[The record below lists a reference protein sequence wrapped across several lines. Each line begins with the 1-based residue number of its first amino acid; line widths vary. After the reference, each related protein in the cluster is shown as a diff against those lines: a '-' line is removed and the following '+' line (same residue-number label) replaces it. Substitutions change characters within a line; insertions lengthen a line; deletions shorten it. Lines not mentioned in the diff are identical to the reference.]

1 MGLRLGPRLR
11 AVVDTARGRYYD
23 GVVLQI
29 RRATMAIARRPWF
42 LGFALVL
49 LLTLALAACGDDDG
63 GGDGLDTDYPSA
75 GEDRFENTKATVEIE
90 VTLPGVAALPFVGR
104 QTETVELE
112 GPTLVLR
119 GDPQDADNDGLVDIE
134 TEIVELTLTGTSS
147 FGPIEVRQ
155 SPERRSMGMVE
166 QQEPGQDTPA
176 DSFFDIFLE
185 VEVMDIGL
193 VGFHEEAIRMEA
205 ELIEFP
211 PGFLD
216 QYEGALA
223 LPTPLL
229 SVDSKEEFALILDAL
244 HVPNPPPED
253 GETPEATPTPTP
265 TPEATPTPTP
275 TPTPAEEQPEPAIS
289 IGCDHRIPN
298 QESDVIVKITNLQP
312 GQIVTG
318 TVTGPSVIG
327 DGLFSASAGDDG
339 TAEARV
345 PISQFGIYN
354 VNVDGVDGLSG
365 SIDVGD
371 VCTAP

>member
-1 MGLRLGPRLR
+1 M
-11 AVVDTARGRYYD
+11 T
-23 GVVLQI
+23 
-29 RRATMAIARRPWF
+29 IARRPWF

-49 LLTLALAACGDDDG
+49 LLALALAACGDDDG
-63 GGDGLDTDYPSA
+63 GGLDTDYPSA
-75 GEDRFENTKATVEIE
+75 GEDRFENTRATVEIE
-90 VTLPGVAALPFVGR
+90 VTLPGVAALPFVK

-112 GPTLVLR
+112 GPMVVLR
-119 GDPQDADNDGLVDIE
+119 SDPQDADDDGLVDIE
-134 TEIVELTLTGTSS
+134 TEIVEMTLTGTSS
-147 FGPIEVRQ
+147 FGPIEVRLNPDQ
-155 SPERRSMGMVE
+155 RSMGLVE

-176 DSFFDIFLE
+176 DSFFDIFLH
-185 VEVMDIGL
+185 VEILDVGL

-205 ELIEFP
+205 VLVEFP

-244 HVPNPPPED
+244 HVPNPPPEN
-253 GETPEATPTPTP
+253 GETPTPTATPTP
-265 TPEATPTPTP
+265 TPEATPTP

-298 QESDVIVKITNLQP
+298 VESDVIVKITNLQP
-312 GQIVTG
+312 GQLVTG
-318 TVTGPSVIG
+318 TVTGPGVIG

-345 PISQFGIYN
+345 PISQFGTYN
-354 VNVDGVDGLSG
+354 VNVDAMDGLSG

>member
-1 MGLRLGPRLR
+1 
-11 AVVDTARGRYYD
+11 
-23 GVVLQI
+23 
-29 RRATMAIARRPWF
+29 MAIARRPSF

-63 GGDGLDTDYPSA
+63 GGGGLDLDTDYPPA
-75 GEDRFENTKATVEIE
+75 GEDRFENTRATVEIE
-90 VTLPGVAALPFVGR
+90 VTLPGVAALPFVK

-112 GPTLVLR
+112 GPMLVLR
-119 GDPQDADNDGLVDIE
+119 SDPQDADGDGLVDIE

-155 SPERRSMGMVE
+155 SPDRRSMGLVE

-185 VEVMDIGL
+185 VEILDIGL

-205 ELIEFP
+205 VLVEFP

-253 GETPEATPTPTP
+253 GEPPTPTPTP
-265 TPEATPTPTP
+265 TPEATPTP

-289 IGCDHRIPN
+289 IGCDHRIPG

-312 GQIVTG
+312 GQLVTG
-318 TVTGPSVIG
+318 TVTGPKVVG

-345 PISQFGIYN
+345 PISQLGTYN
-354 VNVDGVDGLSG
+354 VNVDGMDGLSG

-371 VCTAP
+371 VCAAP

>member
-1 MGLRLGPRLR
+1 MTI
-11 AVVDTARGRYYD
+11 V
-23 GVVLQI
+23 
-29 RRATMAIARRPWF
+29 RRPWF

-49 LLTLALAACGDDDG
+49 LLALALAACGDGNDG
-63 GGDGLDTDYPSA
+63 GNGDGADGLVTDYPPA

-90 VTLPGVAALPFVGR
+90 VTLPGVGALPFVG

-112 GPTLVLR
+112 GPMLVLR
-119 GDPQDADNDGLVDIE
+119 GDPQDADGDGLVDIE

-155 SPERRSMGMVE
+155 SPERRSMGQVE

-185 VEVMDIGL
+185 VEILDIGL
-193 VGFHEEAIRMEA
+193 VGFNEVAIRMEA
-205 ELIEFP
+205 VLIEFP

-244 HVPNPPPED
+244 HVPNPPPPTPEETA
-253 GETPEATPTPTP
+253 GATATPEASPTEEPT
-265 TPEATPTPTP
+265 A
-275 TPTPAEEQPEPAIS
+275 TPAEEQPEPAIAAIA
-289 IGCDHRIPN
+289 IGCDHRIPG
-298 QESDVIVKITNLQP
+298 QESDVIVKITNLEP
-312 GQIVTG
+312 GEIVTG
-318 TVTGPSVIG
+318 TVTGPGVIG

-339 TAEARV
+339 TAEAKV
-345 PISQFGIYN
+345 PISQFGTYN
-354 VNVDGVDGLSG
+354 VNVDGLDGLSG